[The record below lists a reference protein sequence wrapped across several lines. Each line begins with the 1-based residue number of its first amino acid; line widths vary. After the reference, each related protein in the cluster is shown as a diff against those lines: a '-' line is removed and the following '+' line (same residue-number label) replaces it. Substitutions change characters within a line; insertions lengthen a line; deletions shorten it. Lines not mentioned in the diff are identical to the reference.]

1 MDISLIK
8 RSQKCPILTPTTT
21 SASPTTEDPTNTVY
35 SAQFVYLQRIAAG
48 SYHELHVHFLYTVC
62 TVLHTLCKF
71 SHNLCTFLY
80 SLYTFLY
87 NLSLYIFVYSLH
99 ILYTLCTIFNTLYTF
114 FAHSSYTF
122 CTLLCTL
129 VYVLYTCCVVTLY
142 LRILAGLAVYKQL
155 HI

>member
-8 RSQKCPILTPTTT
+8 RSQKFPILTPTTT
-21 SASPTTEDPTNTVY
+21 SASPTTEHPTNTVY

-62 TVLHTLCKF
+62 TDLHTLCKF

-99 ILYTLCTIFNTLYTF
+99 ILHTLCTIFNTLCTF
-114 FAHSSYTF
+114 F
-122 CTLLCTL
+122 CTLF
-129 VYVLYTCCVVTLY
+129 VHFLYTFVHFSIRFVY
-142 LRILAGLAVYKQL
+142 LLCSYSVPTYSCWTWCI
-155 HI
+155 